1 MRLTQGR
8 ADQETR
14 YSDDPVAVAA
24 GFQREGAVWIHVVDL
39 DGAFSGE
46 PANLPIVGRIAALGL
61 RVQFGGGLRSLES
74 VERALGAGVSRV
86 VLGTRAARSD
96 GFIAELV
103 ASHGE
108 RIAVG
113 IDAKD
118 GRVAVRG
125 WVDTTETSTLE
136 LARRMDS
143 LGVSTLIHT
152 DIGTDGTLSG
162 PNLKAQEAMLGTV
175 SCRLIAS
182 GGIGSRDDVAA
193 LARLSLRGSLL
204 EGVIVGKALYEGRV
218 GLAELLAAA
227 G

>member
-61 RVQFGGGLRSLES
+61 RVQFGGGLRSLAS
-74 VERALGAGVSRV
+74 VERARGAGVSRV

-125 WVDTTETSTLE
+125 WVDTTETSALE

>member
-74 VERALGAGVSRV
+74 IERALGAGVSRV

>member
-125 WVDTTETSTLE
+125 WVDTTETSALE